1 MRLLRLDGGEQG
13 PTLDLH
19 PFFTVVRGLSGARR
33 EQVLSALRAL
43 PAGQDPGLRG
53 LLEAHGVL
61 LDLDRDTLDLLDL
74 RATDLDVV
82 VRHADLPLP
91 GNAAPP
97 PEPVAPAT
105 PAPTVAPGE
114 LDEARRRAEDA
125 NETYAGLRDALDR
138 LHDERQRASDDVAKA
153 SSALEAARSELDP
166 FAAGAVDQAVQDLTT
181 LERELAVRDG
191 LQPAEGATP
200 TSGAGPGGAAGAAG
214 GDAAVDVD
222 RLEGR
227 RVELARALEALAGID
242 VGPVVDAL
250 AALRSAEGVE
260 LVPHPDAIAMADA
273 LAAGQAAL
281 EQFDAQLEAQGL
293 GPMSVRRKIDNLR
306 LQVARLDQE
315 ARPKIASAEDTAALE
330 EAHDAVVEAEERAK
344 GRLAGRGAQR
354 KLEEAKAVEQEVLD
368 RMGFASYTSYSMSAA
383 APEVNVEA
391 KVALQ
396 QARTELAAAE
406 AEVEAVSQMVEAD
419 PRRRELVAHLHA
431 LRQQALPF
439 VGGNDRGDLEAA
451 LRAVRVRPPAP
462 IDQRTPEE
470 AAQVLRAALEHHGV
484 AFGDRAMQPSDVA
497 QVAAVWLAEMEDS
510 TRANRA
516 RLEQEMASIDAAL
529 GAARSQQ
536 AQAPPAAAA
545 PAPPAAL
552 ADDPRLDDARAA
564 VATAEARLARHR
576 AVVARVA
583 SLHAE
588 LEAATEKER
597 ELLEQVQAQSTVL
610 DQAAETARTTAAAH
624 QAVEARARTVAEAP
638 APAPASTPAAATGD
652 IDDDQLEWYLLGR
665 LSAQRHVS
673 YAGSVPL
680 VFDEALLGLPG
691 EEVRHLLERLERAS
705 ESVQVIFLSDDRD
718 VLDWVASAG
727 LERAAAVSAA

>member
-19 PFFTVVRGLSGARR
+19 PFFTVVRGLTGSRR

-43 PAGQDPGLRG
+43 PAGHDPGLRG

-91 GNAAPP
+91 GNAAPA
-97 PEPVAPAT
+97 PEPVAPA
-105 PAPTVAPGE
+105 APPRTVAPGE
-114 LDEARRRAEDA
+114 LEEARRRAEDA
-125 NETYAGLRDALDR
+125 NETYAGLRDTLDR

-166 FAAGAVDQAVQDLTT
+166 FAAGAVDQAVQELTT

-191 LQPAEGATP
+191 LQSADGP
-200 TSGAGPGGAAGAAG
+200 TAASGAATGEPGA
-214 GDAAVDVD
+214 DAATDLA
-222 RLEGR
+222 RLEAR
-227 RVELARALEALAGID
+227 RLELARALEALAGID

-250 AALRSAEGVE
+250 AVLRSAEGVE

-315 ARPKIASAEDTAALE
+315 ARPKIASAEDTTALE

-354 KLEEAKAVEQEVLD
+354 KLEEAKAAEQEVLD

-484 AFGDRAMQPSDVA
+484 AFGDRPMQPSDVA

-516 RLEQEMASIDAAL
+516 RLEQELASIDEAL
-529 GAARSQQ
+529 GAARAQQ
-536 AQAPPAAAA
+536 AQAPTAVSAPAQPAAR
-545 PAPPAAL
+545 

-610 DQAAETARTTAAAH
+610 DQAAETARMTAAAH
-624 QAVEARARTVAEAP
+624 QEVEARALAVAEAP
-638 APAPASTPAAATGD
+638 VPTAAPVPGVSASD

-727 LERAAAVSAA
+727 LERAATVSAA